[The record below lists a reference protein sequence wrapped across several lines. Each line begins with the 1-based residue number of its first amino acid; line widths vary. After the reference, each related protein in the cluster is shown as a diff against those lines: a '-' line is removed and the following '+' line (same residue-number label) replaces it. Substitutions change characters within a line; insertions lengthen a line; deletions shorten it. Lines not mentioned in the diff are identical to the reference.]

1 MARTLTSTFTTAAW
15 NEQEIEG
22 GAHALR
28 HTTVHYGV
36 SYFGEVSGTS
46 TIDLVMVYKPDGT
59 VSFLGYEFFEG
70 SIGQKSGTVVFEHRG
85 LFEGDGAGSEISV
98 VPGTATGALADVS
111 ITGRMFV
118 PHSGEGT
125 IALEIS

>member
-1 MARTLTSTFTTAAW
+1 MTRTLTSTFTTAAW

-28 HTTVHYGV
+28 HTTVHYGA
-36 SYFGEVSGTS
+36 SYFGELSGTS

-70 SIGQKSGTVVFEHRG
+70 SIGQASGTVVFEHRG

-98 VPGTATGALADVS
+98 VPGTATGSLADRS

-118 PHSGEGT
+118 PHSSEGT
-125 IALEIS
+125 IALEIA